1 MKKTS
6 KTKRTASAE
15 SIARLADKGHDISAY
30 FTNKGKM
37 MPPLDSVGIDLNKDM
52 LEELNEAPAVD
63 GSGPIKAGPI
73 PNGNAIALVF
83 QLVSD
88 HCPPAEMPA

>member
-1 MKKTS
+1 MKRTS
-6 KTKRTASAE
+6 KTKRTVSAE

-52 LEELNEAPAVD
+52 LEELNEAARRLNV
-63 GSGPIKAGPI
+63 SRQALIKRFIRRGLDQHHLAQKSRRAG
-73 PNGNAIALVF
+73 
-83 QLVSD
+83 
-88 HCPPAEMPA
+88 